1 MRLSTSSSPTISR
14 KPFADLLKRLLH
26 LSDLHFGRVRPE
38 LLDPLIAQ
46 VNDLA
51 PDLVAISGDLTQR
64 ARDWQFMRA
73 REMMD
78 RIEPP
83 CLVVPGNHDTPLD
96 RPLERLFL
104 PWRRYRKW
112 ITGDLCPEVHE
123 PGWSVI
129 GLNSVNPLS
138 WQRGRYSSALLRRVR
153 DGFADTP
160 DSDVRIVV
168 AHHPVDHRP
177 QDEKR
182 LTRGAEKARVALAE
196 AGTDILLTGHLHSW
210 RVDVFGKGPGDPAVL
225 QVHAGTVLSSRLRGE
240 ENDFNLLT
248 VGDGQ
253 VQVDRYANRSD
264 DSGYD
269 RVRSA
274 RFRRNASGWE
284 QLSNDLTGHG

>member
-1 MRLSTSSSPTISR
+1 M
-14 KPFADLLKRLLH
+14 KRLLH

-38 LLDPLIAQ
+38 LLDPLIAR

-73 REMMD
+73 RELID
-78 RIEPP
+78 RIESP
-83 CLVVPGNHDTPLD
+83 CLVVPGNHDTPLH
-96 RPLERLFL
+96 RPIERLFF

-112 ITGDLCPEVHE
+112 ISEDLAPEFHE

-129 GLNSVNPLS
+129 GLNSANPFS
-138 WQRGRYSSALLRRVR
+138 WQRGRYSSASLRCVR
-153 DGFADTP
+153 DGFADSP
-160 DSDVRIVV
+160 DTDFRIVV
-168 AHHPVDHRP
+168 AHHPLDHRP
-177 QDEKR
+177 EDEKR
-182 LTRGAEKARVALAE
+182 LTLGAERARAALAE
-196 AGTDILLTGHLHSW
+196 ARTDILLSGHLHSW
-210 RVDVFGKGPGDPAVL
+210 RVDVFGKGPDDPAVL

-253 VQVDRYANRSD
+253 VQVDRYANRAD

-269 RVRSA
+269 MVRSA
-274 RFRRNASGWE
+274 RFRRNAAGWE
-284 QLSNDLTGHG
+284 QLSNDLAGRA

>member
-1 MRLSTSSSPTISR
+1 M
-14 KPFADLLKRLLH
+14 KRLLH

-78 RIEPP
+78 RIKPP

-96 RPLERLFL
+96 RPIERLFF

-112 ITGDLCPEVHE
+112 ISQDLAPQVHE

-129 GLNSVNPLS
+129 GLNSVNHLS
-138 WQRGRYSSALLRRVR
+138 WQRGRYRGAALRCVR

-160 DSDVRIVV
+160 EGDFRIVV

-177 QDEKR
+177 EDDKQ
-182 LTRGAEKARVALAE
+182 LTRGADKARVALAE

-253 VQVDRYANRSD
+253 VQVERFANRAD

-269 RVRSA
+269 RVRST
-274 RFRRNASGWE
+274 RFQRNATGWE
-284 QLSNDLTGHG
+284 QVCHEVTGRV